1 MGKVLAFAPR
11 PRMPGPL
18 GDEQLQL
25 IAAGRAT
32 HGALN
37 ITTPRTVQRGYG
49 TLCRVF
55 VITMPT
61 NGVRIYDAATM
72 AEATPENLVLE
83 CTTLPSQ
90 GMIALDW
97 PCMRGITIDPGDGGH
112 VTATFN

>member
-18 GDEQLQL
+18 SAEQLQL

-32 HGALN
+32 HSALN
-37 ITTPRTVQRGYG
+37 VTTPRTVQRGYG

-61 NGVRIYDAATM
+61 NGVRIYDAASL
-72 AEATPENLVLE
+72 AEATPSNLVME
-83 CTTLPSQ
+83 CVKPPSENV
-90 GMIALDW
+90 IAVDW